1 MARTRTY
8 NHFCPVAR
16 SLEVI
21 GEKWSL
27 LIVRDLLRG
36 PQRFTDLLRGLNNI
50 TPKWLTLRLRELE
63 SAGIVER
70 DQEPGRKEVRYRLTE
85 KGAQLGP
92 VIAAL
97 NVWGVD
103 HAMRPPEPGEGILLA
118 RSLQAI
124 ASYFNSRGL
133 KAEAPLE
140 WEIRTPDNPPAR
152 IRFDGETWRLRGED
166 PPPGARARGGKRRAG
181 VGRVP
186 GGARRG
192 SGGGVRAHAGGRR
205 RRRRCVLPAGVPHP
219 RGRLSRPHHR
229 PRTATASP
237 YLLSL
242 FSCLPSTPVP
252 ATSRR
257 RGRSRCAARGGSV
270 R

>member
-166 PPPGARARGGKRRAG
+166 PPPA
-181 VGRVP
+181 
-186 GGARRG
+186 
-192 SGGGVRAHAGGRR
+192 
-205 RRRRCVLPAGVPHP
+205 PALVVESDAQAWAEF
-219 RGRLSRPHHR
+219 L
-229 PRTATASP
+229 
-237 YLLSL
+237 
-242 FSCLPSTPVP
+242 
-252 ATSRR
+252 
-257 RGRSRCAARGGSV
+257 AARGEDRAAVFARMRVAGGADAV
-270 R
+270 AFFRQAFRIPVGA

>member
-63 SAGIVER
+63 AAGIVER

-166 PPPGARARGGKRRAG
+166 PSPAPALVVESDAQAWAEFLAARGEDRAG
-181 VGRVP
+181 VFARMRVV
-186 GGARRG
+186 GGDAAVAFFRQAFRI
-192 SGGGVRAHAGGRR
+192 
-205 RRRRCVLPAGVPHP
+205 PAG
-219 RGRLSRPHHR
+219 
-229 PRTATASP
+229 A
-237 YLLSL
+237 
-242 FSCLPSTPVP
+242 
-252 ATSRR
+252 
-257 RGRSRCAARGGSV
+257 
-270 R
+270 

>member
-16 SLEVI
+16 PLEVI
-21 GEKWSL
+21 CEKWSL

-63 SAGIVER
+63 AAGIVER

-166 PPPGARARGGKRRAG
+166 PSPAPALVVESDAQAWAEFLAARGEDRAG
-181 VGRVP
+181 VFARMRVV
-186 GGARRG
+186 GGDAAVAFFRQAFRI
-192 SGGGVRAHAGGRR
+192 
-205 RRRRCVLPAGVPHP
+205 PAG
-219 RGRLSRPHHR
+219 
-229 PRTATASP
+229 A
-237 YLLSL
+237 
-242 FSCLPSTPVP
+242 
-252 ATSRR
+252 
-257 RGRSRCAARGGSV
+257 
-270 R
+270 

>member
-63 SAGIVER
+63 AAGIVER

-166 PPPGARARGGKRRAG
+166 PSPAPALVVESDAQAWAEFLAARGEDRAG
-181 VGRVP
+181 VFARMRV
-186 GGARRG
+186 
-192 SGGGVRAHAGGRR
+192 AGGDAAVAFFRQAFR
-205 RRRRCVLPAGVPHP
+205 IPA
-219 RGRLSRPHHR
+219 R
-229 PRTATASP
+229 A
-237 YLLSL
+237 
-242 FSCLPSTPVP
+242 
-252 ATSRR
+252 
-257 RGRSRCAARGGSV
+257 
-270 R
+270 

>member
-85 KGAQLGP
+85 KGQKRLAEDTRQWQALAGALTQLG
-92 VIAAL
+92 VLDAA
-97 NVWGVD
+97 
-103 HAMRPPEPGEGILLA
+103 
-118 RSLQAI
+118 
-124 ASYFNSRGL
+124 
-133 KAEAPLE
+133 
-140 WEIRTPDNPPAR
+140 PA
-152 IRFDGETWRLRGED
+152 
-166 PPPGARARGGKRRAG
+166 
-181 VGRVP
+181 
-186 GGARRG
+186 GGA
-192 SGGGVRAHAGGRR
+192 A
-205 RRRRCVLPAGVPHP
+205 
-219 RGRLSRPHHR
+219 
-229 PRTATASP
+229 
-237 YLLSL
+237 
-242 FSCLPSTPVP
+242 
-252 ATSRR
+252 
-257 RGRSRCAARGGSV
+257 
-270 R
+270 